1 MIKRSRNIKT
11 IFAFIF
17 SLAIIITASG
27 CVYIDV
33 DTGPGN
39 ELPLFHEEASDLR
52 GVPAKDL
59 VIEAENILPDIVFR
73 TSLIRKVAEKS
84 RIAVVSVY
92 AQTKTP
98 YRVYL
103 LPIPVI
109 GTGLPVR
116 VPGTG
121 LGSGFFIHPS
131 GYILTNNHVI
141 QHAQKV
147 KVLTHDEKDYEVIIV
162 ARDPIYDLALLK
174 VVEADHEFPVLPMGD
189 SSKVDS
195 GDMVIA
201 VGNPIG
207 LGHTVTSGIISH
219 TGRKLSGTPEQK
231 GRRIRFIQTDAAIN
245 PGSSGG
251 PLITLS
257 GAWIGV
263 NSAVAISSEGIGF
276 AVPSLQAKEFLDMIR
291 TGEWPEQNQNDTPP
305 KDLKDQNTALGSG
318 HAM

>member
-1 MIKRSRNIKT
+1 MIIRHRNIKT

-17 SLAIIITASG
+17 SLAIIITTSG

-33 DTGPGN
+33 DTGSGN
-39 ELPLFHEEASDLR
+39 ELPLFHEEASDLS
-52 GVPAKDL
+52 GVPAEDL
-59 VIEAENILPDIVFR
+59 VIETENTLPDVVFR
-73 TSLIRKVAEKS
+73 TSLIREVAEKS
-84 RIAVVSVY
+84 RKAVVSVY
-92 AQTKTP
+92 AQTKAP
-98 YRVYL
+98 YRIHL

-109 GTGLPVR
+109 GTGTLVR

-141 QHAQKV
+141 KRAQEV
-147 KVLTHDEKDYEVIIV
+147 KVLTHDGADHKVIIV

-174 VVEADHEFPVLPMGD
+174 VVGGADHEFPVLPMGD
-189 SSKVDS
+189 SKQVDS

-219 TGRKLSGTPEQK
+219 TGRNLSGTPEQK
-231 GRRIRFIQTDAAIN
+231 GRQIRFIQTDAAIN

-257 GAWIGV
+257 GAWIGI
-263 NSAVAISSEGIGF
+263 NSAGAVSSEGIGF
-276 AVPSLQAKEFLDMIR
+276 AAPSYQVKEFLDMIR
-291 TGEWPEQNQNDTPP
+291 TGEWPKQKQNDTP
-305 KDLKDQNTALGSG
+305 K
-318 HAM
+318 

>member
-1 MIKRSRNIKT
+1 MKKRHRNIKT
-11 IFAFIF
+11 IFTFIF
-17 SLAIIITASG
+17 SLTIIITTSG

-39 ELPLFHEEASDLR
+39 ELPLFHEEASALS
-52 GVPAKDL
+52 GVPAEDL
-59 VIEAENILPDIVFR
+59 VIETEDTLPDVVFR

-84 RIAVVSVY
+84 SKAVVSVY

-98 YRVYL
+98 YRVHL

-109 GTGLPVR
+109 GAGLPVR

-141 QHAQKV
+141 QHAQEV
-147 KVLTHDEKDYEVIIV
+147 KVLMHDGTDHKVIIV

-174 VVEADHEFPVLPMGD
+174 VVEADHEFPALPMGD
-189 SSKVDS
+189 SSQVDS

-219 TGRKLSGTPEQK
+219 TGRKLSGTPEKK

-263 NSAVAISSEGIGF
+263 NSAGALSSEGIGF
-276 AVPSLQAKEFLDMIR
+276 AVPSTQVKEFLDMIR
-291 TGEWPEQNQNDTPP
+291 TGEWPAQKQNDTS
-305 KDLKDQNTALGSG
+305 K
-318 HAM
+318 